1 LTDDDKAVVKTLFE
15 EAVANQLKAAKDK
28 ELDRQDCRLTY
39 QELCSTARHYS
50 NLRFAMFTV
59 FSTILAALVGLEVRQ
74 YASPPVAAPPSSLVL
89 FFRIAS
95 LALAFLFG
103 LAQWR
108 VSDLI
113 VFYQEESDKIKK
125 QWPLLTL
132 PLPTGHEGWK
142 YLVRP
147 VMLAPFL
154 LACIFWA
161 WRIVAT
167 P

>member
-1 LTDDDKAVVKTLFE
+1 LTDNEKAEVIALVEEVVT
-15 EAVANQLKAAKDK
+15 NQLKATKDQ
-28 ELDRQDCRLTY
+28 ELARQDCRLSY
-39 QELCSTARHYS
+39 QELCGTARHYS

-59 FSTILAALVGLEVRQ
+59 FTTILAALVGLELRQ
-74 YASPPVAAPPSSLVL
+74 YASPPPAAVPPSLVL

-95 LALAFLFG
+95 LTLAFLFG

-113 VFYQEESDKIKK
+113 VFYQEESANIRN
-125 QWPLLTL
+125 QLPLLTL
-132 PLPTGHEGWK
+132 PLPTGHQDWK
-142 YLVRP
+142 YLARP
-147 VMLAPFL
+147 VMLAPFF